1 MPRPRIGKIHKGW
14 GAMADTPDTTRAGK
28 GAVRGRAAPIMG
40 GVAASSAG
48 VLAFEIALTRVFA
61 VTQFYHFAFLSV
73 SLALLG
79 FGASGSALAVFP
91 ALGRGGP
98 RRWSLLAAAQSI
110 TTIAAYLITNAV
122 PFDSF
127 AIAWDRRQIVY
138 LLIYYLALAVPF
150 FFGGLV
156 VAVLLTG
163 RDQQWPVPS
172 HRVYAASLAGS
183 GAGAVVALMGLDG
196 LGGEATI
203 LLSAALPMGAAF
215 AFDRAVGERRRGYVL
230 AVAVGGLLVLAIW
243 VPAPLHM
250 RLSPYKDL
258 SGALRYPGAEIVATE
273 WDHGTRV
280 DLVTSEGIRSLPGL
294 SLTYAG
300 PLPRQDGVT
309 FDGDDLS
316 PVPRLDPSEA
326 EFAHHTLGSL
336 AFRLRP
342 DADVLVL
349 EPRGGLD
356 VLVALA
362 HEAES
367 VVAVEPHAA
376 AVQAVRADGPNPYD
390 DPRVAVVF
398 TTARSYVERTDQRF
412 DVIDLALTS
421 PYRPVASGAYSLAED
436 YLLTIDAFEKY
447 LERLAPGGIFTATRW
462 VQTPPSEETRLL
474 ATAVEALRR
483 IGSEPY
489 DTVVMLRSYSV
500 AVLLVQPDGFSE
512 ADLDHIAVFAEEE
525 RFDFVAAP
533 GLDPATTNRYN
544 VVPDERY
551 SRLASDLLTAL
562 DTTPIYRSH
571 DFEIA
576 PPTDDRPFFGHYFK
590 WSQASTVAASLGRTW
605 QPFGGAGYFVLVAL
619 LGISTVA
626 ALVLIVAPLS
636 ARRKPATPPHLRWWT
651 LGYFGLLG
659 IAFLFV
665 EIPLIQQYILLIGQ
679 PATAFAVVVF
689 AILVASGLGSAS
701 SRRISW
707 RSGAIALVV
716 TAGAYPFLIRLLT
729 PIVLPAPAALRMVA
743 AALMVA
749 PLGFLMGIMFP
760 RGLAHLED
768 QAPQLVPW
776 AWAINGTVS
785 VISAV
790 AAAVFALSFGFSFV
804 VQMGALAYGGAAL
817 LARPKVE

>member
-1 MPRPRIGKIHKGW
+1 
-14 GAMADTPDTTRAGK
+14 MANTPYGTRASR
-28 GAVRGRAAPIMG
+28 GAVGGFAALILG

-79 FGASGSALAVFP
+79 FGASGSALTAFP

-98 RRWSLLAAAQSI
+98 RRWSQLAIAQSI
-110 TTIAAYLITNAV
+110 TTVGAYVVTNV
-122 PFDSF
+122 LPFDSF
-127 AIAWDRRQIVY
+127 AIAWDRRQILY

-163 RDQQWPVPS
+163 RGQRVPVPS
-172 HRVYAASLAGS
+172 HRIYAASLAGS
-183 GAGAVVALMGLDG
+183 GAGAVVALVGLDG

-203 LLSAALPMGAAF
+203 LLSTALAMGAAL
-215 AFDRAVGERRRGYVL
+215 AFDRALAERRRGQVTA
-230 AVAVGGLLVLAIW
+230 AVAGGLLLLAFW
-243 VPAPLHM
+243 VPAPLDM

-258 SGALRYPGAEIVATE
+258 SGALRYPGAEIVATD
-273 WDHGTRV
+273 WDQGTRV
-280 DLVTSEGIRSLPGL
+280 DLVVSDGIRSLPGL

-300 PLPRQDGVT
+300 APPRQDGVT

-316 PVPRLDPSEA
+316 PVPRLDPAEA
-326 EFAHHTLGSL
+326 EFAHHLLGSL

-362 HEAES
+362 HQAES

-376 AVQAVRADGPNPYD
+376 AVRAVRADERNPYD
-390 DPRVAVVF
+390 DPRVVVAF
-398 TTARSYVERTDQRF
+398 TTPRTYVERTDQRF

-436 YLLTIDAFEKY
+436 YRLTTDAFEQY
-447 LERLAPGGIFTATRW
+447 LERLSPRGIFTATRW

-474 ATAVEALRR
+474 ATAVEALHR
-483 IGSEPY
+483 IGAEPS
-489 DTVVMLRSYSV
+489 DTVVMLRSYST
-500 AVLLVQPDGFSE
+500 AVLAVQPDGFSE
-512 ADLDHIAVFAEEE
+512 AELDQIVAFAEDE

-533 GLDPATTNRYN
+533 GLDPAKTNRFN
-544 VVPDERY
+544 VVPDEPY
-551 SRLASDLLTAL
+551 SSLASDLLTAPDL
-562 DTTPIYRSH
+562 ARIYRSN

-576 PPTDDRPFFGHYFK
+576 APTDDRPFFGHYFK
-590 WSQASTVAASLGRTW
+590 WSQASTVRASLGRTW
-605 QPFGGAGYFVLVAL
+605 QPFGGAGYFVLLAL

-626 ALVLIVAPLS
+626 ALILIVAPLFV
-636 ARRKPATPPHLRWWT
+636 RRETKAATPPRLRWWT
-651 LGYFGLLG
+651 VGYFGFLG
-659 IAFLFV
+659 VAFLFI

-689 AILVASGLGSAS
+689 AILVASGLGSAW
-701 SRRISW
+701 SRRIAW
-707 RSGAIALVV
+707 RPGAIAL
-716 TAGAYPFLIRLLT
+716 TATAAAYPFLIRWLT
-729 PIVLPAPAALRMVA
+729 PVVLPAPALLRMVV

-768 QAPQLVPW
+768 RAPQLVPW
-776 AWAINGTVS
+776 AWGINGTVS
-785 VISAV
+785 VISA
-790 AAAVFALSFGFSFV
+790 AAAAILALSFGFSFV
-804 VQMGALAYGGAAL
+804 VQMGAVAYGGAAL
-817 LARPKVE
+817 LARPRVG